1 VAAVYSHGRQ
11 AEVERTTKAEASAL
25 RDLVDA
31 GQLPRVLPLPGGST
45 LLAQVLGPDG
55 QVLAA
60 STTASQTQPLPTR
73 NGVQSSDVAP
83 GVPLRMTVSKAGRD
97 TVVVAAPLTDVRRAV
112 HAFRLVLLVVVP
124 VLLLASAL
132 VVWWVT
138 GLALRPVEELRAAA
152 EAPQARSLP
161 VPATD
166 DELSRLAATLNRLL
180 SRLTGQLERERAFIA
195 DAAHELRTPI
205 ASLQL
210 QLDVA
215 DAPLPG
221 VRAEVARLTH
231 LVDSLLSLARA
242 ETAGEQLREPLD
254 LTDVA
259 GAVGPPVPVRG
270 DRVALRRLVE
280 NLVTNAERHAE
291 TVQVRTCVDG
301 DDAVLTVDDDGPGI
315 PAADRDRVFQRWVR
329 LDPARTRTDGGVGLG
344 LSVSQAIAK
353 AHGGTLH
360 VADSPLGGARLELR
374 LPLAR

>member
-1 VAAVYSHGRQ
+1 
-11 AEVERTTKAEASAL
+11 
-25 RDLVDA
+25 
-31 GQLPRVLPLPGGST
+31 
-45 LLAQVLGPDG
+45 
-55 QVLAA
+55 
-60 STTASQTQPLPTR
+60 
-73 NGVQSSDVAP
+73 
-83 GVPLRMTVSKAGRD
+83 
-97 TVVVAAPLTDVRRAV
+97 
-112 HAFRLVLLVVVP
+112 
-124 VLLLASAL
+124 
-132 VVWWVT
+132 
-138 GLALRPVEELRAAA
+138 
-152 EAPQARSLP
+152 
-161 VPATD
+161 
-166 DELSRLAATLNRLL
+166 
-180 SRLTGQLERERAFIA
+180 
-195 DAAHELRTPI
+195 
-205 ASLQL
+205 
-210 QLDVA
+210 
-215 DAPLPG
+215 